1 MSLSPTLGT
10 SLGLDGKFWQDPWRE
25 WGRHGRLWPWHWD
38 NSRRIPSPPGH
49 QEWEQPWMSHLHAP
63 LSILES
69 ALPKISSPVP
79 PSQEFPR
86 HRHTPW
92 TAHSHFSVGW
102 DCRNGLGWVFDPVP
116 PCRDRDTSL
125 CSSLEYFQGWGIKV
139 DPLPLSQQLWD
150 APKGIHIPVF
160 PFFIG
165 PAGFHGSLWIP
176 HPPRIFIKRLLLFL
190 AP

>member
-1 MSLSPTLGT
+1 
-10 SLGLDGKFWQDPWRE
+10 
-25 WGRHGRLWPWHWD
+25 
-38 NSRRIPSPPGH
+38 
-49 QEWEQPWMSHLHAP
+49 MSHLHVP

-102 DCRNGLGWVFDPVP
+102 DCRNGLGWDFDPVP

-150 APKGIHIPVF
+150 APKGITSPFF
-160 PFFIG
+160 PFLLGLQDFMDHCGFLILPEFLSN
-165 PAGFHGSLWIP
+165 PAAVLGSMN
-176 HPPRIFIKRLLLFL
+176 PPSSSAETLLLLDLQILDGATIPQKILKKFL
-190 AP
+190 KTPK